1 MLKSVH
7 RLVNAP
13 LRAQARVVQQHRLF
27 SSEPEKSIDEIGN
40 EKVRQLAD
48 NISNLTVLEASWLS
62 EILRKKLNIPKPS
75 FGSMPMM
82 ASPIAAA
89 PAAAAPTAAAAAPVE
104 EKKEKTEF
112 DIKLESFSADGK
124 IKIIKEI
131 RAITSLGLKEA
142 KELVEKAPIVIKGNV
157 PKAEAEELKKQ
168 LEAAGAKISLD

>member
-7 RLVNAP
+7 RIINTP
-13 LRAQARVVQQHRLF
+13 LRTQVRVVQQHRFF
-27 SSEPEKSIDEIGN
+27 SSEPEKNIDEIGN

-48 NISNLTVLEASWLS
+48 SISNLTVLEASWLS
-62 EILRKKLNIPKPS
+62 DILRKKLNIPKPS
-75 FGSMPMM
+75 FNSMPMM
-82 ASPIAAA
+82 TSPITAA
-89 PAAAAPTAAAAAPVE
+89 PAATAPAAAAAAPVAE
-104 EKKEKTEF
+104 VKEKTEL
-112 DIKLESFSADGK
+112 DIKLESYSADSK

-168 LEAAGAKISLD
+168 LEAAGAKVSLD